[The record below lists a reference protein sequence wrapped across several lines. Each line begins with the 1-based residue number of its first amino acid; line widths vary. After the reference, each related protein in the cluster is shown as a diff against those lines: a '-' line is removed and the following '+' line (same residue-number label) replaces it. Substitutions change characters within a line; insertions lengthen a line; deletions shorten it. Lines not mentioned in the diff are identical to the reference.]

1 MAHSVPI
8 PWLSYSRPVP
18 KPLPHGVHTPADP
31 VTAQW
36 RFVTKAAVCP
46 GIDRKLKRA
55 NGKTLN
61 RRDAARIICR
71 SNYLR
76 RLVVEASASFA
87 RLTRWYVTRRCRV
100 STWNIIKQRERE
112 REREER
118 FRLNWFL
125 WRQRSRGKNLIWMWF
140 DSYFLSLSIFNF
152 HRRWKIEGKL
162 PNNELPNREKISKL
176 AWKRSDRRPATL
188 NERQRRVENR
198 TPRYGGNTRFRF
210 NDPKNFS
217 VQQKFKQNQARQ
229 FANVLELPWNY
240 ERNQIERVCERE
252 NVHK

>member
-1 MAHSVPI
+1 MTICNEGCRVPRD
-8 PWLSYSRPVP
+8 RPE
-18 KPLPHGVHTPADP
+18 TE
-31 VTAQW
+31 T
-36 RFVTKAAVCP
+36 CE
-46 GIDRKLKRA
+46 RKNA
-55 NGKTLN
+55 ES
-61 RRDAARIICR
+61 RDAARIICR

-76 RLVVEASASFA
+76 RLLVEASASFA

-100 STWNIIKQRERE
+100 STWNITKQRE

-252 NVHK
+252 RERFINKRYSFGSSFDTWKAIASAETQRNV